1 MYTRKNLWATRYGLS
16 LTLRVGLG
24 CPSVEL
30 LILFSYCGVEPATVE
45 RRRNVVSTQGL
56 SHYSLAPELCDK
68 LLPPPAVR
76 QSNGGSPTV
85 ISNALS
91 ASNISSTGSE
101 PVRNLLVELEVRGV
115 VESRAHVGVLHGTCS
130 FFLVHHV
137 VVTSLH
143 VVIIF
148 FRLR

>member
-1 MYTRKNLWATRYGLS
+1 M
-16 LTLRVGLG
+16 
-24 CPSVEL
+24 
-30 LILFSYCGVEPATVE
+30 
-45 RRRNVVSTQGL
+45 STQGL

-115 VESRAHVGVLHGTCS
+115 VESVRGVVESRAHVGVLHGTCS